1 MEEILQLWNSLL
13 RSSKMK
19 FKSAVMAFTME
30 NYFRQPVAVLPVA
43 KSVNLSFMLEFQSD
57 VI

>member
-1 MEEILQLWNSLL
+1 MEEILDLFNSLL

-19 FKSAVMAFTME
+19 FKFAVMAFTME
-30 NYFRQPVAVLPVA
+30 NYFRQPVAAYLFT
-43 KSVNLSFMLEFQSD
+43 KSVNLSFVLGFQSD